1 MRRKRGHNNGFSLKK
16 SNHEG
21 TLCNKIMASHLLSI
35 DEVVQATGLEESV
48 LRYYESEYPDKLP
61 QKVLQGDTLLFPS
74 QSIEAFLDIHSH
86 STSGPLLEKNE
97 AKNFG
102 RVIAVTSG
110 KGGVGKS
117 NITLN
122 LAIELQ
128 RLGKLCVVLDADM
141 GLANIHLLSG
151 ITPQYDLRDLLT
163 GKACISDLII
173 QGPEGIGIIAGGSG
187 ILAMADSNIEDRREI
202 INSLAE
208 VEEEADIILVDTG
221 AGLGTGV
228 RDFLACSDEL
238 IFVLT
243 PDITSLADAY
253 GLLKVI
259 SQEQVKPRTIYS
271 IVNMV
276 QTLKQAAEVAV
287 RFSNCAGDFLGLDVK
302 NIGYILKDSSVGGAI
317 AHRCPYTVFKPM
329 ARASCNT
336 RNIAKG
342 LVKHDLPDL
351 VTTSA
356 FGRFR
361 KMIRRQQ
368 ENRQE
373 RMKTA

>member
-1 MRRKRGHNNGFSLKK
+1 
-16 SNHEG
+16 
-21 TLCNKIMASHLLSI
+21 MATHLLSI
-35 DEVVQATGLEESV
+35 DDVIRATGLEESV
-48 LRYYESEYPDKLP
+48 LRFYESEYPEKLP
-61 QKVLQGDTLLFPS
+61 KKILQGDILLFPS

-86 STSGPLLEKNE
+86 VTSGTKPKKKETK
-97 AKNFG
+97 KFG

-163 GKACISDLII
+163 GKACISDLIMP
-173 QGPEGIGIIAGGSG
+173 GPEGIGIIAGGSG
-187 ILAMADSNIEDRREI
+187 ILAMADSKIEERQEI
-202 INSLAE
+202 ITALSA
-208 VEEEADIILVDTG
+208 VEEEADIVLVDTG
-221 AGLGTGV
+221 AGLGAGV
-228 RDFLACSDEL
+228 RDFLACADEL

-253 GLLKVI
+253 GLLKVV
-259 SQEQVKPRTIYS
+259 SQDNVQPRSVYS
-271 IVNMV
+271 VINMV

-302 NIGYILKDSSVGGAI
+302 NIGYILRDSNVGGAI
-317 AHRCPYTVFKPM
+317 ARRCPYTVFRPM

-336 RNIAKG
+336 RNIAKD
-342 LVKHDLPDL
+342 LVKHELPDV

-356 FGRFR
+356 FSRFR
-361 KMIRRQQ
+361 KMIRTQQ
-368 ENRQE
+368 QNRQE